1 MSQSPTPALLAET
14 PDQVT
19 AAPDIP
25 RIYVACLASYN
36 NGRLHGAWV
45 DAGQGEDHIWQG
57 VREMLAASPDPHA
70 EEWAIHDYDEFED
83 AHISEYASFEHVC
96 ALAAFISEHGALGAK
111 LYNHFA
117 EDLSQASAAFDDY
130 AGEYTSLAE
139 FAAQLT
145 EDTGP
150 ETPESL
156 QYYIDWQA
164 MGRDLELGGDVFTIE
179 TRFDQLHV
187 FWSR

>member
-1 MSQSPTPALLAET
+1 MSQSPTPAPLAET
-14 PDQVT
+14 PDQEM
-19 AAPDIP
+19 AAPDMP

-45 DAGQGEDHIWQG
+45 DAGQGEDQIWKG
-57 VREMLAASPDPHA
+57 VHEMLVASPDPHA
-70 EEWAIHDYDEFED
+70 EEWAIHDYDGFDD
-83 AHISEYASFEHVC
+83 AYISEYACLEHVC
-96 ALAAFISEHGALGAK
+96 ALAEFIFEHGTLGAK
-111 LYNHFA
+111 LYNHFGG
-117 EDLSQASAAFDDY
+117 DLSQASAAFNDY
-130 AGEYTSLAE
+130 AGEYTSVAE
-139 FAAQLT
+139 FAEQLT
-145 EDTGP
+145 GDAGP
-150 ETPESL
+150 EVPDSL